1 MLVYLVILIWILL
14 KNSQFDI
21 ENLIKK
27 YKILNISKMY
37 ILISK

>member
-21 ENLIKK
+21 ENVIKK